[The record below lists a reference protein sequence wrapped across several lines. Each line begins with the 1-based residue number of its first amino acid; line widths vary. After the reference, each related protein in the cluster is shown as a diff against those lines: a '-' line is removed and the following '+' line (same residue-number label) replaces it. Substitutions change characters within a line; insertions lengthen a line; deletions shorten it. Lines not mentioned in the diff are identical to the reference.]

1 MPLAFGEGDEVN
13 GNPGRR
19 QPPPASRSASPASSG
34 PAAAT
39 GAAGRWDPGQYHMFS
54 DHRRRP
60 ALELLARAPPADPG
74 LAVDL
79 GCGTGEVTRLIA
91 ERWPGAAVQGVDHS
105 PDMLARARA
114 GDAEDEEGA
123 GDEEGAAGTAGGN
136 GGKGEAVR
144 VEWIEAD
151 IAAWSPASPPGLLY
165 ANASLQWVD
174 GHEELF
180 PRLLRSLA
188 PGGVLAVQMP
198 LSREARSHRLMHEVL
213 AGGGPDGAPL
223 GSESLRREIARRWVL
238 DPAEY
243 FDLLAT
249 AGAARIDVWTTE
261 YLQALQGED
270 PVLEWVSGTGLR
282 PILNGLAGEERVRF
296 LDRYRAALRDAYPRR
311 PDGATLYPFRRLFI
325 VAVRA

>member
-1 MPLAFGEGDEVN
+1 MNGD
-13 GNPGRR
+13 PGRR
-19 QPPPASRSASPASSG
+19 PRPPASRSDSPASSG
-34 PAAAT
+34 AAAAT
-39 GAAGRWDPGQYHMFS
+39 GAVGRWDPGQYHKFS

-60 ALELLARAPPADPG
+60 ALELLARASSADPG

-79 GCGTGEVTRLIA
+79 GCGTGEITRLIA

-105 PDMLARARA
+105 PDMLARART
-114 GDAEDEEGA
+114 
-123 GDEEGAAGTAGGN
+123 GDEAAG
-136 GGKGEAVR
+136 

-174 GHEELF
+174 GHEALF
-180 PRLLRSLA
+180 PRLFRSLA

-198 LSREARSHRLMHEVL
+198 LSREARSHLLMHEVL
-213 AGGGPDGAPL
+213 AGGGPGGAPL
-223 GSESLRREIARRWVL
+223 GTEALRREIARRWVL

-243 FDLLAT
+243 FDLLAA
-249 AGAARIDVWTTE
+249 AGAVRLDVWTTE
-261 YLQALQGED
+261 YLQVLEGEE

-282 PILNGLAGEERVRF
+282 PILNGLSGEERDRF
-296 LDRYRAALRDAYPRR
+296 LERYRAALRAAYPRR
-311 PDGATLYPFRRLFI
+311 PDGATLYPFPRLFI

>member
-1 MPLAFGEGDEVN
+1 MNGD
-13 GNPGRR
+13 PGRR
-19 QPPPASRSASPASSG
+19 YTPPADPSASPAASG
-34 PAAAT
+34 AAAAAG
-39 GAAGRWDPGQYHMFS
+39 GAAAASAGGRWDPGQYHKFS

-60 ALELLARAPPADPG
+60 ALELLTRVPPIEPR

-79 GCGTGEVTRLIA
+79 GCGSGEITRLLA
-91 ERWPGAAVQGVDHS
+91 ERWPGAAVQGVDNS

-114 GDAEDEEGA
+114 GDAGGA
-123 GDEEGAAGTAGGN
+123 EN
-136 GGKGEAVR
+136 GKGEAAE
-144 VEWIEAD
+144 VEWVEAD
-151 IAAWSPASPPGLLY
+151 VAAWSPASPPGLLY

-174 GHEELF
+174 GHEALF

-188 PGGVLAVQMP
+188 PGGVLAAQMP

-223 GSESLRREIARRWVL
+223 GTEALRREIARRWVL

-243 FDLLAT
+243 FDLLA
-249 AGAARIDVWTTE
+249 ADAARIDVWTTE
-261 YLQALQGED
+261 YLQALEGED

-282 PILNGLAGEERVRF
+282 PILNGLASEERERF

-311 PDGATLYPFRRLFI
+311 PDRTTLYPFRRLFL

>member
-1 MPLAFGEGDEVN
+1 MPLVRGDRDEVT
-13 GNPGRR
+13 GDPGRR
-19 QPPPASRSASPASSG
+19 QPPHASRSASPASSG
-34 PAAAT
+34 AAAAT
-39 GAAGRWDPGQYHMFS
+39 GAVGRWDPGQYHRFS

-60 ALELLARAPPADPG
+60 ALELLARASPADPG

-79 GCGTGEVTRLIA
+79 GCGTGEITRLIA

-114 GDAEDEEGA
+114 GDE
-123 GDEEGAAGTAGGN
+123 AAG
-136 GGKGEAVR
+136 

-174 GHEELF
+174 GHEALF
-180 PRLLRSLA
+180 PRLFRSLA

-198 LSREARSHRLMHEVL
+198 LSREARSHLLMHEVL
-213 AGGGPDGAPL
+213 AGGGPGGAPL
-223 GSESLRREIARRWVL
+223 GTEALRREIARRWVL

-243 FDLLAT
+243 FDLLAA
-249 AGAARIDVWTTE
+249 AGAARLDVWTTE
-261 YLQALQGED
+261 YLQALGGED
-270 PVLEWVSGTGLR
+270 PVFEWVSGTGLR
-282 PILNGLAGEERVRF
+282 PILNGLAGEERDRF
-296 LDRYRAALRDAYPRR
+296 LERYRAALRAAYPRR
-311 PDGATLYPFRRLFI
+311 PDGATLYPFPRLFI

>member
-1 MPLAFGEGDEVN
+1 MSSDPH
-13 GNPGRR
+13 RR
-19 QPPPASRSASPASSG
+19 RPPPGSSG
-34 PAAAT
+34 AAAPAAEGAAT
-39 GAAGRWDPGQYHMFS
+39 GGRWDPGQYHKFS

-60 ALELLARAPPADPG
+60 ALELLARAPSADPG

-79 GCGTGEVTRLIA
+79 GCGSGEITRLIA
-91 ERWPGAAVQGVDHS
+91 ERWPGAAVQGVDNS

-114 GDAEDEEGA
+114 GDEEGA
-123 GDEEGAAGTAGGN
+123 ESGQGGAAG
-136 GGKGEAVR
+136 
-144 VEWIEAD
+144 VEWLEAD

-174 GHEELF
+174 GHEALF

-188 PGGVLAVQMP
+188 PGGALAAQMP

-213 AGGGPDGAPL
+213 TEGGPDGAPL
-223 GSESLRREIARRWVL
+223 GTEALRREIARRWVL
-238 DPAEY
+238 DPSEY
-243 FDLLAT
+243 FDLLA
-249 AGAARIDVWTTE
+249 ADAARLDIWTTE
-261 YLQALQGED
+261 YLQALEGED

-282 PILNGLAGEERVRF
+282 PILNGLAGEERERF

-311 PDGATLYPFRRLFI
+311 PDGTTLYPFRRLFI

>member
-1 MPLAFGEGDEVN
+1 MNGD
-13 GNPGRR
+13 PDRR
-19 QPPPASRSASPASSG
+19 RPPPGSSG
-34 PAAAT
+34 GVASAAEGAAT
-39 GAAGRWDPGQYHMFS
+39 DGRWDPGQYHKFS

-60 ALELLARAPPADPG
+60 ALELLARAPSADPG

-79 GCGTGEVTRLIA
+79 GCGSGEITRLIA
-91 ERWPGAAVQGVDHS
+91 ERWPGAAVQGIDSS

-114 GDAEDEEGA
+114 GDAGSAEG
-123 GDEEGAAGTAGGN
+123 GQGGAAG
-136 GGKGEAVR
+136 

-174 GHEELF
+174 GHEALF
-180 PRLLRSLA
+180 PRLFRSLA
-188 PGGVLAVQMP
+188 PGGALAAQMP

-213 AGGGPDGAPL
+213 AEGGPDGAPL
-223 GSESLRREIARRWVL
+223 GTEALRREIARRWVL
-238 DPAEY
+238 DPSEY
-243 FDLLAT
+243 FDLLA
-249 AGAARIDVWTTE
+249 ADAARLDVWTTE
-261 YLQALQGED
+261 YLQALEGED

-282 PILNGLAGEERVRF
+282 PILNGLAGEERDRF

>member
-1 MPLAFGEGDEVN
+1 MN

-19 QPPPASRSASPASSG
+19 QPPPANRSASPASSG
-34 PAAAT
+34 AAASG
-39 GAAGRWDPGQYHMFS
+39 GAWDPGQYHKFS

-60 ALELLARAPPADPG
+60 ALELLARTPPADPG

-79 GCGTGEVTRLIA
+79 GCGTGEITRLIA
-91 ERWPGAAVQGVDHS
+91 ERWPGAAVQGVDRS

-114 GDAEDEEGA
+114 GDA
-123 GDEEGAAGTAGGN
+123 AGTVSGN
-136 GGKGEAVR
+136 GGKGEAAE

-151 IAAWSPASPPGLLY
+151 ITAWSPGSPPGLLY

-180 PRLLRSLA
+180 PRLFRSLA

-223 GSESLRREIARRWVL
+223 GTESLRREIARRWVL

-243 FDLLAT
+243 FDLLTA
-249 AGAARIDVWTTE
+249 AGAARLDVWTTE
-261 YLQALQGED
+261 YLQALGGED
-270 PVLEWVSGTGLR
+270 PVFEWVSGTGLR
-282 PILNGLAGEERVRF
+282 PILNGLAGEERDRF

-311 PDGATLYPFRRLFI
+311 ADGATLYPFRRLFL
-325 VAVRA
+325 VAVRG